1 MFKIFT
7 FIGKYGKELDATV
20 QGRRGLEGMT
30 KDSWRKGMW
39 RKGMWRKGTW
49 SIMSETYLMWNLIN
63 AVLDALAGRTP
74 DEFDWEEVCIRHLCA
89 YKYYFESRELKQI
102 YQ

>member
-39 RKGMWRKGTW
+39 RKGTW
-49 SIMSETYLMWNLIN
+49 SILMWNLIN

-74 DEFDWEEVCIRHLCA
+74 DEFDWEEVGIRHLCT